1 MSPELLK
8 ETILACVSLASAAV
22 PSVFLVWW
30 TWKRD
35 QENVIVQKWPQTMNN
50 VHGNPVILKDGYGA
64 PRLIVLIRNRSL
76 FSVRV
81 SAVGFDIDGAVY
93 QWKHPSVPLK
103 MKPNPDLT
111 SNRPNIPDD
120 SIDPWEIHSGAHLR
134 VQSISSWD
142 SSQLKETLERAAT
155 KRKTDVDKLIWSKR
169 VQALVMLESGKQFA
183 SGSRIRRLFKSTLRS
198 ISGWSNRSAA
208 RSAAAR
214 ADETSGVG
222 TGDSGD

>member
-8 ETILACVSLASAAV
+8 ETILACVSLVCAAV

-35 QENVIVQKWPQTMNN
+35 QENVIVQKWPQTTNDL
-50 VHGNPVILKDGYGA
+50 HRDPVILKDGYGA

-76 FSVRV
+76 FPVRV

-103 MKPNPDLT
+103 MKRNPDPT
-111 SNRPNIPDD
+111 SNRPNVPDD
-120 SIDPWEIHSGAHLR
+120 SIDPWEIHSGTNLR

-142 SSQLKETLERAAT
+142 SSQLKEVLEKAAT

-169 VQALVMLESGKQFA
+169 VQALVMLESGQQFA
-183 SGSRIRRLFKSTLRS
+183 SGSCIRRLFKSTLRS
-198 ISGWSNRSAA
+198 ISGRSNRSTPRSTVA
-208 RSAAAR
+208 RT
-214 ADETSGVG
+214 DEASGVG
-222 TGDSGD
+222 TGDARD